1 MWSPREAGS
10 LWCAANVNVKLFEQT
25 EEQPSALL
33 TPDVDAN
40 LCLTPEQ
47 REAKLRRVERIRERV
62 IRRWAVYVFIYSHV
76 DI

>member
-1 MWSPREAGS
+1 MWCKVSS
-10 LWCAANVNVKLFEQT
+10 IVDLFEQD

-33 TPDVDAN
+33 TPDMGAD

-62 IRRWAVYVFIYSHV
+62 IRRWDLNI
-76 DI
+76 